1 MVSATIWLP
10 LRGGL
15 IIAFENSLQAGAF
28 ERQCGIHTT
37 FYQGIELQ
45 DFIPMS

>member
-15 IIAFENSLQAGAF
+15 IIAFWK
-28 ERQCGIHTT
+28 
-37 FYQGIELQ
+37 
-45 DFIPMS
+45 